1 MSGAGLIEMLAAR
14 LARRAPREAAP
25 ELRQVLQSRML
36 RPEDIGDAT
45 RRDLSTWGPRGVAG
59 DEILDRPIQVT
70 PTSVDDLLAN
80 NPQFLEDPE
89 RAAEFAARS
98 TPLPPVMM
106 RGGKLI
112 DGRHRL
118 EAARIRGNDTIDA
131 VDLDQFE
138 RPSAPSL
145 RSALSE
151 VNAARTGPDAGTAP
165 NGIAPASFDEST
177 TWYRG
182 GRPGSG
188 RTFLTRD
195 RAMAERFARDLHG
208 TDEVAAGNVA
218 GGRQMV
224 VDWSGRPWDA
234 GPSGWSTDHMAEV
247 ARREGYDSV
256 LLQNVES
263 VRGSPADELVLLNE
277 NQFRTAPDGRPVQ
290 AAAVPPE
297 IAQQNIDAHFG
308 EGTTQRLLADDSGRL
323 MKEHA
328 DRLFREGEDGAAYA
342 TAIGM
347 EEWALA
353 RQATQP
359 AATYR
364 PARGVRMAVGERG
377 HTYFTFDDSFTPGG
391 GSAQEAQRVMRA
403 VHRALLEDIA
413 KYRRPE
419 YVWQAEE
426 RLERFYRSAM
436 RSNTPPGYTF
446 SEANRTMRLTRT
458 GPNAGPAQT
467 VGALPSA
474 TSEGV
479 TTYRGENTHVRIQP
493 FPRRGVTEVTWDV
506 NGGRAPSGLADRA
519 RLEQEGIDTAL
530 RAMQQH
536 AAQNGDVTYT
546 VHGANGALARRYR
559 RMAQERAEAAGFTFE
574 ETPSGGLIFRRADS
588 ANRSDGNALQRA
600 LRERMERE

>member
-277 NQFRTAPDGRPVQ
+277 NQFRTAPDGGSAREGFDTGRVVYRGLGRQYDPANGGYYQSFTSSLDDAREYGSNVIAAHIRPGRNLAIDGGGNNFNSLSVHQLPADVRARLHPSVGGAATTDQIAHAAREAGYDSVTVRNVHDNRWGERPVSGASPRTIDFVFNTENISPLDNIPPQ
-290 AAAVPPE
+290 ASEALGGNGATLANVRSRLS
-297 IAQQNIDAHFG
+297 DA
-308 EGTTQRLLADDSGRL
+308 D
-323 MKEHA
+323 
-328 DRLFREGEDGAAYA
+328 
-342 TAIGM
+342 
-347 EEWALA
+347 
-353 RQATQP
+353 
-359 AATYR
+359 
-364 PARGVRMAVGERG
+364 
-377 HTYFTFDDSFTPGG
+377 
-391 GSAQEAQRVMRA
+391 
-403 VHRALLEDIA
+403 RALLAELEDF
-413 KYRRPE
+413 PDST
-419 YVWQAEE
+419 Q
-426 RLERFYRSAM
+426 
-436 RSNTPPGYTF
+436 
-446 SEANRTMRLTRT
+446 
-458 GPNAGPAQT
+458 PNAG
-467 VGALPSA
+467 S
-474 TSEGV
+474 
-479 TTYRGENTHVRIQP
+479 
-493 FPRRGVTEVTWDV
+493 
-506 NGGRAPSGLADRA
+506 DR
-519 RLEQEGIDTAL
+519 
-530 RAMQQH
+530 
-536 AAQNGDVTYT
+536 
-546 VHGANGALARRYR
+546 
-559 RMAQERAEAAGFTFE
+559 
-574 ETPSGGLIFRRADS
+574 
-588 ANRSDGNALQRA
+588 NALQRA
-600 LRERMERE
+600 LRDRMNRE